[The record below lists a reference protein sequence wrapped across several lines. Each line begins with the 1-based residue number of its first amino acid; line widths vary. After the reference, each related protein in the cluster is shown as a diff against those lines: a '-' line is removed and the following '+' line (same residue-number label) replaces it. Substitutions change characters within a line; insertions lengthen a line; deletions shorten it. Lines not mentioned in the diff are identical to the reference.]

1 MPMILI
7 GIGGAIGAALRY
19 SVSILFFTTT
29 ETAAFPFATVA
40 VNLAGCFLLGL
51 LSSGFEQKITV
62 NPNYL
67 SALKT
72 GLIGSFTT
80 FSTFSVDVIQLL
92 QHHSY
97 FFAILYIFISAI
109 FGFLF
114 VALGMKF
121 GRSLWERKEPV

>member
-1 MPMILI
+1 MPMFLI
-7 GIGGAIGAALRY
+7 GIGGAIGAVLRY
-19 SVSILFFTTT
+19 SISLLLITN

-51 LSSGFEQKITV
+51 LSSGFEQKITA

-80 FSTFSVDVIQLL
+80 FSTFSVEVIQLL

-97 FFAILYIFISAI
+97 LFAILYIFISAI

-114 VALGMKF
+114 VALGIKA

>member
-51 LSSGFEQKITV
+51 LSSGFEQKIIA

-80 FSTFSVDVIQLL
+80 FSTFSVEVIQLL
-92 QHHSY
+92 QHNSY

-114 VALGMKF
+114 VALGMKS